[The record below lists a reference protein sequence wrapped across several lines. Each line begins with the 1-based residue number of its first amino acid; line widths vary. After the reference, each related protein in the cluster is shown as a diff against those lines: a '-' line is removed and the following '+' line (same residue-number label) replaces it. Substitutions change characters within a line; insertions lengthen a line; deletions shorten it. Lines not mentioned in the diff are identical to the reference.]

1 MLFQNAFAFTDVGYA
16 SALAWVMFA
25 ILLVITVLQLR
36 FSRRDSLE
44 Q

>member
-1 MLFQNAFAFTDVGYA
+1 MLIQNAFAFSDIGYA

-25 ILLVITVLQLR
+25 ILLVITILQLR
-36 FSRRDSLE
+36 FSRKNSLE

>member
-1 MLFQNAFAFTDVGYA
+1 MLFQNAFAFGDVGYA

-25 ILLVITVLQLR
+25 ILLVVTVMQLR
-36 FSRRDSLE
+36 FSRRNSLE

>member
-1 MLFQNAFAFTDVGYA
+1 MLIQNAFAFSDVGYA

-25 ILLVITVLQLR
+25 ILLVITILQLR
-36 FSRRDSLE
+36 FSRRDPLE